1 MTMKNSN
8 QAVFQR
14 RLKEILDK
22 LELSQSELARRM
34 KVTPQAVQR
43 WCNGLGEPRKSVLE
57 KLAEVTGA
65 PAHWFYT
72 PYDHSEKSD
81 VYTNIS
87 FGHVNE
93 LPDNRKQ
100 VLLSPDEEQLIN
112 IYRDLPGEERKNM
125 LRIFNVRLK
134 EINDFI
140 GRLRISFPKSDE

>member
-1 MTMKNSN
+1 MKNSN

-43 WCNGLGEPRKSVLE
+43 WCNGLGEPRKSALE

-100 VLLSPDEEQLIN
+100 VLLSPDE
-112 IYRDLPGEERKNM
+112 
-125 LRIFNVRLK
+125 
-134 EINDFI
+134 
-140 GRLRISFPKSDE
+140 